1 MELVMNQ
8 EEIQQQIALLTQQI
22 QQRGDQIARQD
33 PLIARLSGQIEVYR
47 TFIESEVGSGLVNAN
62 EEEQDA

>member
-1 MELVMNQ
+1 MTN

-33 PLIARLSGQIEVYR
+33 PLIARLSGQIEGYR
-47 TFIESEVGSGLVNAN
+47 TLIESEVGSELVNAN

>member
-1 MELVMNQ
+1 MNQ

-33 PLIARLSGQIEVYR
+33 PLIARL
-47 TFIESEVGSGLVNAN
+47 
-62 EEEQDA
+62 

>member
-1 MELVMNQ
+1 MNQ

-47 TFIESEVGSGLVNAN
+47 TFIESEVGSELVNAN